1 MRFLT
6 SDVASVTDGSLDG
19 PDVEVDGAS
28 IDSRS
33 LRSGQLF
40 VPVVDERDGHDFV
53 PAALAA
59 GAAAY
64 LSSRPS
70 QGGTAVLV
78 EHTTHA
84 LSALGRAARTRLP
97 GAVVGITGSVG
108 KTSVKDLT
116 AAALGRRL
124 RTTASERSFNN
135 ELGVPLT
142 LLSAPDDAEAVVV
155 EMGARGLGHIADL
168 VAVAAPTVGVVTAV
182 APVHTEL
189 FGSIEEV
196 ALGKGELVEG
206 LPPDGVA
213 VLNAEDE
220 RVRAMADRTTADVL
234 TFGRDLGDVRAERVR
249 LDGELRAHFTVRTPS
264 GGAEVVLPVRGEH
277 NVANACAAVAVAL
290 ALDVGLEDA
299 VAGLADATLSPWR
312 MELLRTAS
320 GARVLNDAYNAN
332 PASVAA
338 ALRALAALDARRR
351 TAVLGVMAELG
362 DHHAVEHAN
371 IGALAERLEIR
382 LVSVGEPAYGGEH
395 VSDLEEALV
404 LLGELEAHDAV
415 LVKGSRVAG
424 LEVLAARLAEGSG
437 S

>member
-64 LSSRPS
+64 LSSRTG

-78 EHTTHA
+78 EHTAHA

-97 GAVVGITGSVG
+97 DAVVGITGSVG

-234 TFGRDLGDVRAERVR
+234 TFGRDLGDVRAERVH
-249 LDGELRAHFTVRTPS
+249 LDDELRAHFTVRTPS

-299 VAGLADATLSPWR
+299 VAGLADARLSPWR
-312 MELLRTAS
+312 MELLRTPS

-338 ALRALAALDARRR
+338 ALRALAALDAGRR

-382 LVSVGEPAYGGEH
+382 LVAVATPAYGGEQ
-395 VSDLEEALV
+395 VADLDEALAV
-404 LLGELEAHDAV
+404 LGELQADDAV

-424 LEVLAARLAEGSG
+424 LEVLAARLAEASG

>member
-1 MRFLT
+1 
-6 SDVASVTDGSLDG
+6 
-19 PDVEVDGAS
+19 
-28 IDSRS
+28 
-33 LRSGQLF
+33 
-40 VPVVDERDGHDFV
+40 
-53 PAALAA
+53 
-59 GAAAY
+59 
-64 LSSRPS
+64 
-70 QGGTAVLV
+70 
-78 EHTTHA
+78 
-84 LSALGRAARTRLP
+84 
-97 GAVVGITGSVG
+97 
-108 KTSVKDLT
+108 
-116 AAALGRRL
+116 
-124 RTTASERSFNN
+124 
-135 ELGVPLT
+135 
-142 LLSAPDDAEAVVV
+142 
-155 EMGARGLGHIADL
+155 
-168 VAVAAPTVGVVTAV
+168 
-182 APVHTEL
+182 VHTEL

-234 TFGRDLGDVRAERVR
+234 TFGRDLGDVRAERVH
-249 LDGELRAHFTVRTPS
+249 LDDELRAHFTVRTPS

-299 VAGLADATLSPWR
+299 VAGLADARLSPWR
-312 MELLRTAS
+312 MELLRTPS

-338 ALRALAALDARRR
+338 ALRALAALDAGRR

-382 LVSVGEPAYGGEH
+382 LVAVATPAYGGEQ
-395 VSDLEEALV
+395 VADLDEALAV
-404 LLGELEAHDAV
+404 LGELQADDAV

-424 LEVLAARLAEGSG
+424 LEVLAARLAEASG

>member
-6 SDVASVTDGSLDG
+6 SEVARAVDGSLDG

-33 LRSGQLF
+33 IVAGQLF
-40 VPVVDERDGHDFV
+40 VPIVDERDGHDFV
-53 PAALAA
+53 AAALEA

-64 LSSRPS
+64 LSSKPS
-70 QGGTAVLV
+70 QGGSAVLV
-78 EHTTHA
+78 DDTARA
-84 LSALGRAARTRLP
+84 LTALGRAGRARLP
-97 GAVVGITGSVG
+97 DAVVGITGSVG

-116 AAALGRRL
+116 TAALGDSL
-124 RTTASERSFNN
+124 RTTASQRSFNN

-142 LLSAPDDAEAVVV
+142 LLGAPDDAQAVVV

-168 VAVAAPTVGVVTAV
+168 VAVAAPTIGVVTAV
-182 APVHTEL
+182 AAVHTEL

-213 VLNAEDE
+213 VLNAEDR
-220 RVRAMADRTTADVL
+220 RVLAMRDRTSADVL
-234 TFGRDLGDVRAERVR
+234 TYGRDLGEVRAERVQ
-249 LDGELRAHFTVRTPS
+249 LDEELRPRFVVQTPDGS
-264 GGAEVVLPVRGEH
+264 AEVRLPVRGDH
-277 NVANACAAVAVAL
+277 NVANACAAVAVAV
-290 ALDVGLEDA
+290 ALGVDVEA
-299 VAGLADATLSPWR
+299 AAAGLADAALSPWR
-312 MELLRTAS
+312 MELLRTPS

-338 ALRALAALDARRR
+338 ALRSLAALDAQRR

-362 DHHAVEHAN
+362 DRHEHEHVAVA
-371 IGALAERLEIR
+371 ALADELGVR
-382 LVSVGEPAYGGEH
+382 VVAVGEMAYGVEL
-395 VSDLEEALV
+395 VQDVDEALA
-404 LLGELEAHDAV
+404 LLGELDHGDAV

-424 LEVLAARLAEGSG
+424 LERLAQRLAGDPG
-437 S
+437 